1 MSARRSTRLVS
12 IDDVRDLLAS
22 PPRCNV
28 AWANGGAIEAAPAAL
43 RYIDGRWLIGMPAE
57 RAMPRAGDTV
67 KVMVDDGV
75 WFFDLRGA
83 WVRGTASA
91 AGAPADAPP
100 GLAWVE
106 VTPGKT
112 VAWHY
117 ATLRASDGD
126 GS

>member
-1 MSARRSTRLVS
+1 MSARGSTRLVG

-28 AWANGGAIEAAPAAL
+28 AWANGAAIEAAPAAL
-43 RYIDGRWLIGMPAE
+43 RYVEGRWIIGMPE
-57 RAMPRAGDTV
+57 DGAMPRAGDVV

-83 WVRGTASA
+83 WARGPASA
-91 AGAPADAPP
+91 AEAPAGAPP
-100 GLAWVE
+100 GLAWLE
-106 VTPGKT
+106 VTPEKT

-117 ATLRASDGD
+117 ATLHEAAGD
-126 GS
+126 AR